1 MKSLYSLL
9 LAASIALPLQACAET
24 YHIYVSRHGEKAVSD
39 SKDPP
44 LTAAGEQRAHRI
56 ALMLKDAGIKQVY
69 STAYQRTRQTA
80 SPTAQQFGV
89 PVQTYDP
96 GKHAEFAKQLRS
108 AAGGNALLVGHS
120 NTVPDLVRQLGGEP
134 GAEIA
139 DDEYSRLYHLTFT
152 DDGKVATRVLS
163 SQP

>member
-1 MKSLYSLL
+1 MKILHTLL
-9 LAASIALPLQACAET
+9 LAASAALPLQALAET

-44 LTAAGEQRAHRI
+44 LTAAGEMRARHI

-69 STAYQRTRQTA
+69 STPYQRTRQTA
-80 SPTAQQFGV
+80 APTAAQFGLA
-89 PVQTYDP
+89 VQMYDP
-96 GKHAEFAKQLRS
+96 SRQAEFAKHLRGM
-108 AAGGNALLVGHS
+108 GGNMLLVGHS

-134 GAEIA
+134 GADIA
-139 DDEYSRLYHLTFT
+139 DDEYNRLYRLTVT
-152 DDGKVATRVLS
+152 DDGKVATSVLS

>member
-1 MKSLYSLL
+1 MKILYSLL
-9 LAASIALPLQACAET
+9 LAASIALPLQAFAET

-44 LTAAGEQRAHRI
+44 LTTAGEQRAQRI
-56 ALMLKDAGIKQVY
+56 ALMLKDAGIKQVF

-80 SPTAQQFGV
+80 TPTALQSGV

-96 GKHAEFAKQLRS
+96 AKHAEFAKKLRS
-108 AAGGNALLVGHS
+108 AGGGNALLVGHS

-134 GAEIA
+134 GADIA
-139 DDEYSRLYHLTFT
+139 DDEYGRLYHLTVT